1 METSY
6 ANDLLGLDFTLPI
19 PSASENGPM
28 LLDLEDTFEK
38 HHDFQKN
45 GPDLQI
51 ADSPSH
57 YPAPADVTAGMV
69 AYASYT
75 DDLLGLSSPDI
86 APSIPLK
93 RPVSLGSDELY
104 YECNGTSTSEPDLL
118 MADAPDQP
126 SQLCEAATAKE
137 ERTSVN
143 ADLIALESVEVAL
156 IVSPASSIPLDVDG
170 MHDQRNLDFT
180 TGATLEI
187 AQPAEQAAMVGEVVA
202 VGSEENAQDLS
213 DVSESEQEEANSTP
227 KQKISKRKLEDTR
240 CFESWR
246 RRHAKII
253 TDEEIR
259 SCKKAVAGG
268 QLTLRE
274 LIQNDQPSIIGDA
287 REYQLELFERA
298 KKQNSIAVLDTGSG
312 KTLIAVLLLR
322 HIIDQE
328 LEDRAMGKKPR
339 IAFFLVDSVALV
351 FQQHLVL
358 ERNVDQPIQKF
369 CGEMGTDHWAKA
381 TWQEHLR
388 ENMVIVCTAEILYQ
402 CLWRSFIR
410 LDQINLLIF
419 DEAHH
424 AKKNHPYA
432 RIIKDYYIN
441 EADLSK
447 RPKIF
452 GMTASPVD
460 VRSNFTQAAKE
471 LEAMLHCQI
480 VTAADLALLRTSV
493 SRPNESVAV
502 YPKLHS
508 PRQTILC
515 QEMEAKC
522 GDMKILAKTFRKAV
536 DATIQLGVWCADQ
549 VWSLAMAEPAAL
561 KFEMKIHKYSTKE
574 RDNKPV
580 EMINAEL
587 SRLREAQ
594 AFVQEWSFE
603 EPATDTNCLSPK
615 VLVLHSYLNLIFERP
630 TDARCIVFVHQRYT
644 AQLLGEL
651 FTRIGPPHL
660 RLGTLVGNNE
670 GNSGELTMNFR
681 RQQEVIHKFRKGELN
696 CLFATSV
703 AEEGLDVPECNLV
716 IRFDL
721 YDTLIQYIQS
731 RGRARHANSKYL
743 HMVEQDNQAHIQAVR
758 EVRQGEDVLR
768 RFCESLPAD
777 RLLQGNDV
785 DVEDALV
792 KEKLLQTFVDPISGA
807 KLTYSS
813 SLVVL
818 GHFVSTLPG
827 ASSAPNFIVT
837 AEHGL
842 YTCSVVLPSE
852 SPVHSATGRPSSRK
866 AIAKRSAAFE
876 ACVLLRKGGH
886 LDENLLSTHHKH
898 LPAMRNA
905 HLALSLHKSSSYDM
919 KLKPTIW
926 QESRGSA
933 PESLYMTVL
942 MLEKPE
948 NLGRESQPIALLT
961 RKCMPD
967 LPSVLLHLQVDK
979 TSNLIFDSLQGSIP
993 VTQNSLSR
1001 LNAFTLRIYKDI
1013 FNKRFE
1019 VNEVAMSYWFA
1030 PVVKTFKCISR
1041 QRSSPGLI
1049 DWAVVNYVHDNEA
1062 WTWDI
1067 DCSHAEL
1074 EDRYLVDKWDG
1085 GRRFW
1090 GVKVMPDLR
1099 PLDPVPDGAA
1109 PHRYMNTI
1117 LDYSVS
1123 LFSKSRKR
1131 AVWRQ
1136 DQPVIYAH
1144 RILHRLNWLD
1154 EYTEKEYNIK
1164 MDAYVCPEPL
1174 LFSALPTSTAA
1185 MAYLLPSAISR
1196 IESYLIALEACGMLG
1211 LSIRPELALE
1221 AITKDSDNTEEHRA
1235 EQIHF
1240 QRGMGKNYERLEFIG
1255 DCFLKMAT
1263 SISIFCLSPNNDEFE
1278 YHVRRMLL
1286 ICNKNLFHVAVEKK
1300 LYEYI
1305 RSVGFS
1311 RRTWYPEGIKL
1322 LEGKGFKKT
1331 GDEVHKHQLGDKTIA
1346 DVCEALIGAALLSH
1360 NSNGNMDM
1368 AVKAV
1373 SVLVSH
1379 SDHTVSQWAD
1389 YCKLYTKPAYQL
1401 SEASAI
1407 QTNLALQIKQKMGYH
1422 FQYPRL
1428 LMSAFVHPSLPSFG
1442 GIPCYQR
1449 LEFLGDSLLD
1459 MACVNFIFHRH
1470 PDRDPQW
1477 LTEHKMA
1484 MVSNKFLAAL
1494 SVKLGFHKHLR
1505 FSSAVIEY
1513 QNRDYAQEIQE
1524 AERESNGA
1532 RDYWTTT
1539 KNPPKCLSDIV
1550 ESYLGAVFVDSEFN
1564 FAEIERFFDKHIR
1577 WFFEDMSIYDTFANH
1592 HPVTHLH
1599 NLLTLS
1605 LGCSTYRIMASPIPN
1620 AAGTDIKHQVAVVM
1634 VHGEVITSGTA
1645 ASSKNAKIKAAEKA
1659 LGVLKG
1665 LAPFEF
1671 RQKFG
1676 CACKEANEVEGKG
1689 LEDVG
1694 TAI

>member
-1 METSY
+1 MATPKMETSY
-6 ANDLLGLDFTLPI
+6 TNDLLGLDFTLPV

-28 LLDLEDTFEK
+28 LLDLEDPYEENY
-38 HHDFQKN
+38 DYQKN
-45 GPDLQI
+45 ESDLQI
-51 ADSPSH
+51 ANPPSH
-57 YPAPADVTAGMV
+57 CLAPVDDTAGRV
-69 AYASYT
+69 ANASST
-75 DDLLGLSSPDI
+75 DDLLGLNSPEI
-86 APSIPLK
+86 APSMPLE
-93 RPVSLGSDELY
+93 RPVSLVSDELY
-104 YECNGTSTSEPDLL
+104 YECNGTSTSDPDLL
-118 MADAPDQP
+118 MTDAPDQP
-126 SQLCEAATAKE
+126 SKFGEAAPGEE
-137 ERTSVN
+137 ERTSVTAN
-143 ADLIALESVEVAL
+143 LIGLDSTEL
-156 IVSPASSIPLDVDG
+156 PLTVSSASSMPLDVDG
-170 MHDQRNLDFT
+170 MHDQRNLAIT
-180 TGATLEI
+180 TEAKLQI
-187 AQPAEQAAMVGEVVA
+187 AQPTEEAAMAGKALA
-202 VGSEENAQDLS
+202 VGSEEHARALS
-213 DVSESEQEEANSTP
+213 DVSESEQEEANLNS
-227 KQKISKRKLEDTR
+227 KQKTSKRKLEDTR
-240 CFESWR
+240 NFETWR

-259 SCKKAVAGG
+259 SCKKAVAGE

-274 LIQNDQPSIIGDA
+274 LMQNDQPRIVGDA

-339 IAFFLVDSVALV
+339 IAFFLVDSVTLV

-358 ERNVDQPIQKF
+358 ERNVDQPVEKF

-381 TWQEHLR
+381 TWQEHLKR
-388 ENMVIVCTAEILYQ
+388 NMVIVCTAEILYQ

-441 EADLSK
+441 EGDLSK

-471 LEAMLHCQI
+471 LEALLHCQI
-480 VTAADLALLRTSV
+480 ATAADLALLRTSI

-502 YPKLHS
+502 YPKLHF
-508 PRQTILC
+508 PCQTILC
-515 QEMEAKC
+515 QEMEARC
-522 GDMKILAKTFRKAV
+522 GEIKILAKTFRKAM
-536 DATIQLGVWCADQ
+536 DATTQLGVWCADQ
-549 VWSLAMAEPAAL
+549 VWSLAMAEQAAL
-561 KFEMKIHKYSTKE
+561 KFEMKIHKYSNKE

-580 EMINAEL
+580 EMIDAEL

-603 EPATDTNCLSPK
+603 EPAIDPNSLSPK
-615 VLVLHSYLNLIFERP
+615 VLVLHGYLNLIFERP

-644 AQLLGEL
+644 AQLLGGL
-651 FTRIGPPHL
+651 FARIGPPHL

-670 GNSGELTMNFR
+670 GDSGQLTMNFR
-681 RQQEVIHKFRKGELN
+681 RQQEVIHKFRKGDLN
-696 CLFATSV
+696 CLVKLLQTYLLRAKGPRADEDQFATSV

-716 IRFDL
+716 IRYAL
-721 YDTLIQYIQS
+721 PNPSYQ
-731 RGRARHANSKYL
+731 YL
-743 HMVEQDNQAHIQAVR
+743 HMVEQGNQAHIQAVR
-758 EVRQGEDVLR
+758 EVRQGEVKVFKDSRDILR

-785 DVEDALV
+785 DMEDALV
-792 KEKLLQTFVDPISGA
+792 KEKLLRTFVDPVSGA
-807 KLTYSS
+807 KLTYAS

-818 GHFVSTLPG
+818 GQFVSTLPG
-827 ASSAPNFIVT
+827 TASAPNFIVT

-852 SPVHSATGRPSSRK
+852 SPVHSATGKPSSRK

-919 KLKPTIW
+919 KLKPGIW
-926 QESRGSA
+926 QESRGSV

-942 MLEKPE
+942 RLEKPE
-948 NLGRESQPIALLT
+948 NLGRESQPVALLT
-961 RKCMPD
+961 RTSMPD
-967 LPSVLLHLQVDK
+967 LPPVLLHLQADK
-979 TSNLIFDSLQGSIP
+979 TSRLIFDSLQSSIA
-993 VTQNSLSR
+993 VSQDALSR

-1019 VNEVAMSYWFA
+1019 VSEVAMSYWFA
-1030 PVVKTFKCISR
+1030 PVVKSFKCISG
-1041 QRSSPGLI
+1041 QRSSLGLI

-1062 WTWDI
+1062 WTWDV
-1067 DCSHAEL
+1067 DCSHHEL
-1074 EDRYLVDKWDG
+1074 ENRYLVDKWDG

-1090 GVKVMPDLR
+1090 SIKVMPDLQ

-1109 PHRYMNTI
+1109 AHRYMNTI

-1144 RILHRLNWLD
+1144 RILRRLNWLD
-1154 EYTEKEYNIK
+1154 EYTEKERNVK
-1164 MDAYVCPEPL
+1164 TDAYVCPEPL
-1174 LFSALPTSTAA
+1174 LFSA
-1185 MAYLLPSAISR
+1185 
-1196 IESYLIALEACGMLG
+1196 SYLIALETCGMLG
-1211 LSIRPELALE
+1211 LSIWPELALE

-1235 EQIHF
+1235 EQVHF

-1286 ICNKNLFHVAVEKK
+1286 ICNKNLFNVAVEKK

-1331 GDEVHKHQLGDKTIA
+1331 GEEVHKHQLGDKTIA

-1379 SDHTVSQWAD
+1379 SDHNVSQWAD
-1389 YCKLYTKPAYQL
+1389 YYKLYTKPAYQL
-1401 SEASAI
+1401 SQASAV

-1505 FSSAVIEY
+1505 FSSAVVEY

-1539 KNPPKCLSDIV
+1539 KSPPKCLSDIV

-1564 FAEIERFFDKHIR
+1564 FSEIERFFDQHIR

-1605 LGCSTYRIMASPIPN
+1605 LGCSSYRIMASPIPN

-1634 VHGEVITSGTA
+1634 VHGEVIVSGTA
-1645 ASSKNAKIKAAEKA
+1645 ASSKNAKVKAAEKA

-1676 CACKEANEVEGKG
+1676 CGCKEDDEVEGKG
-1689 LEDVG
+1689 VEDVG